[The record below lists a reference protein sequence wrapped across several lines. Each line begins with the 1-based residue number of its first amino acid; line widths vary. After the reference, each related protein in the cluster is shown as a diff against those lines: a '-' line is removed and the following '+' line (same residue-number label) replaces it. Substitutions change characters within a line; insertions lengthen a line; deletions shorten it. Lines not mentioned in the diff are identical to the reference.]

1 MPVSI
6 RWLALLLLCA
16 AAPGCG
22 DEEKTETCTTSVSA
36 CMTDAAP
43 TNTGLQGATT
53 TTSGDPAGETE
64 DTQAETTDALAP
76 TRTRERAP
84 ASR

>member
-1 MPVSI
+1 MNVYDRGVPVSI

-43 TNTGLQGATT
+43 TNTGLQG
-53 TTSGDPAGETE
+53 DH
-64 DTQAETTDALAP
+64 DD
-76 TRTRERAP
+76 ER
-84 ASR
+84 